1 MRAVV
6 YEQYGPP
13 EVLHVKEV
21 EKPVP
26 KANEVL
32 VRVHATTVSAGDW
45 RMRRPSPVAAR
56 LYNGLLRPKKVT
68 TLGFELAGQV
78 EAIGNEVQR
87 FKVGDDVFA
96 FTGLGFGAYAEYR
109 CIPEKGRVEK
119 DGVIELKPANMTYEE
134 AAAVP
139 VGGLTA
145 QAFLRKA
152 GVKQGQAVLVYGA
165 SGSVGTY
172 AIQLSKYLGAAVT
185 GVCSTANLELV
196 KSLGADEVIDY
207 TTEDFTKRGRG
218 YDVVFDAVGKLSST
232 HGKRALK
239 KGGVFISV
247 SSYAKLKPDDLNRL
261 RAIIEAGKLKAVIDR
276 RYVLE
281 DIAVAHEYVENG
293 HKRGN
298 VVITV
303 MDKASERSGM

>member
-1 MRAVV
+1 M
-6 YEQYGPP
+6 
-13 EVLHVKEV
+13 LHVKEV

-32 VRVHATTVSAGDW
+32 VRVHATTVAAGDW

-78 EAIGNEVQR
+78 EAIGNEVKR

-96 FTGLGFGAYAEYR
+96 FTGFGFGAYAEVQVYSR
-109 CIPEKGRVEK
+109 EGASREGRRHR
-119 DGVIELKPANMTYEE
+119 A
-134 AAAVP
+134 
-139 VGGLTA
+139 
-145 QAFLRKA
+145 KA
-152 GVKQGQAVLVYGA
+152 GQHDIRRLLRFQ
-165 SGSVGTY
+165 
-172 AIQLSKYLGAAVT
+172 
-185 GVCSTANLELV
+185 STACQRSVQRRVSSKDKRCSSMELLEAWAPTQYNSANTWAPRSQVYARPNLELV

-207 TTEDFTKRGRG
+207 TTEDFTKLGRG

-247 SSYAKLKPDDLNRL
+247 SSSAKLKPDDLNRL
-261 RAIIEAGKLKAVIDR
+261 RAIIEAGKLRAVIDR

-293 HKRGN
+293 HKKGN

-303 MDKASERSGM
+303 MDKASERSGT